1 MFFHFEMC
9 EKRLHHIFNHH
20 SDLKYLSWSLVIYRL
35 EVIVMSSYWLLG
47 IFILVLIGRF
57 DKLGFGS

>member
-1 MFFHFEMC
+1 MFFHFEMS

-20 SDLKYLSWSLVIYRL
+20 SDLKYDLPPRGYCYVLF
-35 EVIVMSSYWLLG
+35 MSSYRLLG